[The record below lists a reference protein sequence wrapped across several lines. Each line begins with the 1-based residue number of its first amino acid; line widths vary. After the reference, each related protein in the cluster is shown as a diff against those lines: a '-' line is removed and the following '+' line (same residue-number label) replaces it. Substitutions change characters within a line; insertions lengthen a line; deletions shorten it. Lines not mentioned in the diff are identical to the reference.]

1 MFRLLYT
8 LVLLVRAGRAWRNS
22 PNFSIVALLKVAGV
36 TISGITVLIGAIILL
51 MQMDIGNGPLV
62 IGLVLGI
69 VVVTTA
75 FLIASI
81 MWLTNGMGP
90 KPASG
95 TKPVRMNRAKL
106 DRWTHGAAGA
116 LAVSIAAIW
125 VVPDWLQAM
134 PIGIAAVLG
143 LACVAALMPLY
154 LVAWRTDRLVGALLA
169 APWLHWHYTDETWF
183 AWAAACEE
191 AERKASPPQT
201 FRSFGLIMGFVALL
215 FAIGAA
221 TVDGPISERIGI
233 VLGLTF
239 FIALVILIV
248 SWMSARQPAR
258 RYRRLIVAPR
268 DVYIGPDGVL
278 VGNEFL
284 AFLQDSHYLVDARL
298 QNAKTGPELV
308 MRFVRSVG
316 LSQVPVE
323 KPIPVPPNAIDGM
336 GDLETKL
343 RARCSRA
350 TTRLVA
356 AA

>member
-1 MFRLLYT
+1 MPAIRASSSMASLASMRPSVPIGRMRWSRAIRTSPSCRSSNISKASTIKALPSLQLRAERIVMFRLLYT

-143 LACVAALMPLY
+143 
-154 LVAWRTDRLVGALLA
+154 
-169 APWLHWHYTDETWF
+169 
-183 AWAAACEE
+183 
-191 AERKASPPQT
+191 
-201 FRSFGLIMGFVALL
+201 
-215 FAIGAA
+215 
-221 TVDGPISERIGI
+221 
-233 VLGLTF
+233 
-239 FIALVILIV
+239 
-248 SWMSARQPAR
+248 
-258 RYRRLIVAPR
+258 
-268 DVYIGPDGVL
+268 
-278 VGNEFL
+278 
-284 AFLQDSHYLVDARL
+284 
-298 QNAKTGPELV
+298 
-308 MRFVRSVG
+308 
-316 LSQVPVE
+316 
-323 KPIPVPPNAIDGM
+323 
-336 GDLETKL
+336 
-343 RARCSRA
+343 
-350 TTRLVA
+350 
-356 AA
+356 